1 MEKNREDSI
10 SSELRPT
17 TCRIFIFDTGPKS
30 SPGGG
35 CPLFNSIR
43 LARAHS
49 NSVFVGR
56 PGVCLLISRGAGSG
70 WAKWPQSGERSPT
83 HNEAH
88 VVRERCCAY
97 YRRRSP
103 SPHRPLTQRSLL
115 SLASLAWLLFPILM
129 FFCRCRSSR
138 GFVFYARSWFS
149 SANRIVP
156 TVALKTGV
164 LCLKDD
170 PWPTWG

>member
-1 MEKNREDSI
+1 M
-10 SSELRPT
+10 
-17 TCRIFIFDTGPKS
+17 
-30 SPGGG
+30 
-35 CPLFNSIR
+35 FNSIR

-70 WAKWPQSGERSPT
+70 RAKWPQSGERSPT

-88 VVRERCCAY
+88 VVRERCCAS

-115 SLASLAWLLFPILM
+115 SLASLAWLLFPILV
-129 FFCRCRSSR
+129 FFLPMS
-138 GFVFYARSWFS
+138 VFQR
-149 SANRIVP
+149 
-156 TVALKTGV
+156 LCV
-164 LCLKDD
+164 LCSQLVFKRKPDSSHCRFEN
-170 PWPTWG
+170 WSSLS